1 MDPGIDHAWKFLL
14 VIRKVKIKFLPGES
28 IPEAKIIPYHCPGPE
43 FRGFMARIQQHKDLK
58 I

>member
-1 MDPGIDHAWKFLL
+1 